1 MDNEDFGRN
10 NPPFQRYIPSCYG
23 KYQRYI
29 PSFYFTGK
37 DTMPDKDN
45 EQVTVRDSA
54 VKVTGISTDRELA
67 AVA

>member
-29 PSFYFTGK
+29 PSCYKIENDGS
-37 DTMPDKDN
+37 PDKDN
-45 EQVTVRDSA
+45 EKSDTRQVNDVMTDKTVG
-54 VKVTGISTDRELA
+54 VGK
-67 AVA
+67 